1 MSGLCGWFKPAHR
14 VDAGADGGLAAALAR
29 QRLARMA
36 APLARFDGSE
46 VQAMSGDAAGAAI
59 AARPDSA
66 HLFRRDGLLVA
77 IWGQPALDGGAGRVA
92 ERLAALWPVRGPRCC
107 DALAGAFALCILDQR
122 RGEAL
127 LAVDRNGARPMSF
140 QPTRQ
145 GLLFASSA
153 DAILAHP
160 SADATPDHQGIFNY
174 LYFHMVP
181 APGTMYRQQQRLL
194 PGEYLHYRAGAMQ
207 RGRYWTQTYR
217 EQERTP
223 WAQLRPRFLA
233 LIADAVQQTLAGHE
247 VGAFLSGGTDSS
259 TVVAM
264 LARSDAGARSY
275 SIGFDVDGYD
285 EMDYANLAAQTFG
298 ARHRVL
304 YVTAE
309 DVCAAVPHLS
319 AVFDQPFGNASAVPA
334 YYCARMARADGITRM
349 LGGDGG
355 DELFGGNAR
364 YAHQAVLSRY
374 ERCPAALRQLLL
386 EPALFGLLG
395 DWQHPLARKAR
406 SYVRQALVPLPARLE
421 TYNLLQNYGCGYV
434 LEPEFLASVDSGLPA
449 RTLDLAYWPT
459 RHLSQINRLLALDMR
474 FTLADNDLPKVNKA
488 CELAGL
494 EAAFP
499 FLNDEVV
506 AFAARLHPDH
516 KLRGTRLRHFFRA
529 ALRGTLPRAI
539 LNKKKH
545 GFGLPVGHW
554 LHTHAGLRSLAGDS
568 LSDLKRR
575 GIVRPAFID
584 DVLDTHLAAHPPYHG
599 TMVWVLMMLEQWLQQ
614 RAAARRS
621 HEEVRDEL
629 QIRQG

>member
-1 MSGLCGWFKPAHR
+1 MSGLCGWFNLPST
-14 VDAGADGGLAAALAR
+14 DGGGTDATLAR

-46 VQAMSGDAAGAAI
+46 VQAIGSADAGAAI
-59 AARPDSA
+59 AAHPDSA
-66 HLFRRDGLLVA
+66 QLYREDGLLIAV
-77 IWGQPALDGGAGRVA
+77 WGQPTIGGTTDGIG
-92 ERLAALWPVRGPRCC
+92 ERLAALWPAQGASCC
-107 DALAGAFALCILDQR
+107 AALSGTFALCILDNRQ
-122 RGEAL
+122 GIAL
-127 LAVDRNGARPMSF
+127 LAVDRYGTRPMLF
-140 QPTRQ
+140 QPTPQ

-153 DAILAHP
+153 DAMLAHP
-160 SADATPDHQGIFNY
+160 SADATLDHQAIFNY

-194 PGEYLHYRAGAMQ
+194 PGEYVRYGRGGME
-207 RGRYWTQTYR
+207 RGRYWAMRYL
-217 EQERTP
+217 EQESAP
-223 WAQLRPRFLA
+223 WSHLRPRFLE
-233 LIADAVQQTLAGHE
+233 LMDHAVRETLAGHQ

-264 LARSDAGARSY
+264 LSRAETPARTY

-285 EMDYANLAAQTFG
+285 EMDYANVAVHAFG
-298 ARHRVL
+298 TLHREL

-374 ERCPAALRQLLL
+374 ERCPAALRQLVL
-386 EPALFGLLG
+386 EPALFGLLA
-395 DWQHPLARKAR
+395 DSQLALPRKAR

-421 TYNLLQNYGCGYV
+421 TYNLLQGYGPGQV
-434 LEPEFLASVDSGLPA
+434 LEAAFLATVDSTAPA
-449 RTLDLAYWPT
+449 RALDLADWPA

-499 FLNDEVV
+499 FLNDGLV
-506 AFAARLHPDH
+506 AFAARLRPED

-529 ALRGTLPRAI
+529 ALRDTLPRAI

-554 LHTHAGLRSLAGDS
+554 LHTHAGLRNLAGDS

-584 DVLDTHLAAHPPYHG
+584 ELLDTHLAAHPPYHG
-599 TMVWVLMMLEQWLQQ
+599 TMVWVLMMLEQWLQL
-614 RAAARRS
+614 RAGARRS

-629 QIRQG
+629 QIRQR